1 MKDQFQ
7 QGELNH
13 GAQVSGSTLADIE
26 QQFVYKVEP
35 PLAFLALSQD
45 IHLARWWCEE
55 CSADSRPGGRVRLF
69 FENNACSFEITDFV
83 SYQFMEWKC
92 LDARSGARTREDW
105 VHSLVSFQIARSGDR
120 GTELRL
126 VHRAL
131 GSPSARE
138 EWASFWRRYVG
149 NSLKTYL
156 EFGVGQPALRTEAP
170 PSHP

>member
-1 MKDQFQ
+1 MEDQFQ
-7 QGELNH
+7 QGELRN
-13 GAQVSGSTLADIE
+13 GAQVNGPTLADIE
-26 QQFVYKVEP
+26 QHFIYKVEP
-35 PLAFLALSQD
+35 QLAFLALSQD

-55 CSADSRPGGRVRLF
+55 CTVEPRAGGRVHLF
-69 FENNACSFEITDFV
+69 FETNVCLFEITDFV

-92 LDARSGARTREDW
+92 LDARSGIRTREDW
-105 VHSLVSFQIARSGDR
+105 VSSIITFQISRSGDR

-131 GSPSARE
+131 SSPPARD

-156 EFGVGQPALRTEAP
+156 ELGVGQPALRAEVP
-170 PSHP
+170 PRS